1 MNITTKKYIF
11 SAILILLSFTLFAT
25 PPFWEHEG
33 EMGTETAIIR
43 DIKLLEGPSFTNG
56 FLYSII
62 PTYAYRR
69 LVRHGKKA
77 IPYLIANAYNPKH
90 FDCYEHFYSPSSDKM
105 FGNIGFISLYLI
117 EAILHDNETPHWSV
131 DIKYPNKTFT
141 GIAYDSGEVRTNIV
155 KVYEKWWEENKDK
168 SLDEIRKTAINP
180 LASSKWYWSGY
191 LQALDS
197 IKLSYP
203 TNWRASVRWR
213 GNSLGCTG
221 LWPIE

>member
-1 MNITTKKYIF
+1 MNIIKIKYAVL
-11 SAILILLSFTLFAT
+11 AILTLTVTAFAET
-25 PPFWEHEG
+25 PFWEHEG
-33 EMGTETAIIR
+33 EMGTETAIVR
-43 DIKLLEGPSFTNG
+43 DVKLLVNYTNKF
-56 FLYSII
+56 FLTL
-62 PTYAYRR
+62 PTLAYRR

-77 IPYLIANAYNPKH
+77 IPHLISNAYNTTAFISPV
-90 FDCYEHFYSPSSDKM
+90 CSYFYCAEMYRGDT
-105 FGNIGFISLYLI
+105 GFISLYLI

-191 LQALDS
+191 LGALKEIQS
-197 IKLSYP
+197 NHP
-203 TNWRASVRWR
+203 TNWRASVRCCGESCVSNGR
-213 GNSLGCTG
+213 Y
-221 LWPIE
+221 

>member
-1 MNITTKKYIF
+1 MNIIKIKH
-11 SAILILLSFTLFAT
+11 ALLGGGILLNFTLFAQ
-25 PPFWEHEG
+25 PSFWEHSY
-33 EMGTETAIIR
+33 EMGLEIAIIR
-43 DIKLLEGPSFTNG
+43 DIKLLDGPRFTNG
-56 FLYSII
+56 FTCSTI

-77 IPYLIANAYNPKH
+77 IPYLIANAFNTNMFQSFESAYR
-90 FDCYEHFYSPSSDKM
+90 PSSDKSG
-105 FGNIGFISLYLI
+105 GNTGFISLYLI

-141 GIAYDSGEVRTNIV
+141 RIEYDTAEVRTNIV

-191 LQALDS
+191 LRALDS
-197 IKLSYP
+197 IKSNYP

-213 GNSLGCTG
+213 GEILGCTG
-221 LWPIE
+221 WWNIE